1 MPEKKKT
8 KNSVISRR
16 DFARQAA
23 LAAATA
29 ACLSGELLA
38 RPLGSLPPPPQ
49 EAEKKPSPETQAEA
63 DAKMQALL
71 RKYGARFSEAQKKDF
86 QRLVIEGQKPLEALR
101 AFSLDNSDQPGNVL
115 KLYPDPSAPRRAR
128 SR

>member
-8 KNSVISRR
+8 KNFVISRR
-16 DFARQAA
+16 DFTRQTA
-23 LAAATA
+23 LAAATV
-29 ACLSGELLA
+29 ACLPGELLA
-38 RPLGSLPPPPQ
+38 RPLRTLPPPPQ
-49 EAEKKPSPETQAEA
+49 ETEKKPSPETQAEA
-63 DAKMQALL
+63 DAKMEALL
-71 RKYGARFSEAQKKDF
+71 RKYGARLSEAQKKDLN
-86 QRLVIEGQKPLEALR
+86 RLVIEGQKPLEAMR

>member
-1 MPEKKKT
+1 MPEKKKA

-29 ACLSGELLA
+29 ACLPGELLA
-38 RPLGSLPPPPQ
+38 RPHGTLSPPLQ
-49 EAEKKPSPETQAEA
+49 ETEKKPSPETAAEA
-63 DAKMQALL
+63 DAKMEALL
-71 RKYGARFSEAQKKDF
+71 RKYGARFSEAQKKDLR
-86 QRLVIEGQKPLEALR
+86 RLVIEGQKPLEAMR

-115 KLYPDPSAPRRAR
+115 KLYPDPSAPRRAP